1 MENSTPK
8 KKRKRIEKKPTLA
21 YKWSDS
27 KAPKKEEQ
35 KQSNENGYE
44 KLDHQAS

>member
-21 YKWSDS
+21 YKWAHDS
-27 KAPKKEEQ
+27 AEKKETTKSER
-35 KQSNENGYE
+35 ENGYE